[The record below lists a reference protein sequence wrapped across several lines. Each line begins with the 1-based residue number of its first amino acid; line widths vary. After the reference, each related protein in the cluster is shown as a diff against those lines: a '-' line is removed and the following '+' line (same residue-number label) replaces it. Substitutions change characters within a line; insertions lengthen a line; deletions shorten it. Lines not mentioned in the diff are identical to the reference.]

1 MVRENPNKHQFK
13 ISPCHECI
21 VRSMCESVCEIL
33 WDYIEP
39 QFAGYRL
46 NTDDCRAILHF
57 LRSSL
62 KSSRKFEE
70 WISDSDWSKPDA
82 YSLFIT
88 FDSGN
93 ITRILS
99 MPYGEWENMNEQDTV

>member
-1 MVRENPNKHQFK
+1 MGRQKSKKHQFK
-13 ISPCHECI
+13 ISPCQECI
-21 VRSMCESVCEIL
+21 VRSMCETVCEIL

-39 QFAGYRL
+39 HFTVYQL
-46 NTDDCRAILHF
+46 SKDDWRVILHF

-62 KSSRKFEE
+62 KSSRKVEE

-99 MPYGEWENMNEQDTV
+99 MPYGEKEKLDEQSM